1 MPKASLALAGDGM
14 SALPA
19 VAESSLTI
27 AGRDRDLLRRITDR
41 DERALGVL
49 FDHYAPLVH
58 AIVRQMTGQRADA
71 EEVALDAFAQVWREA
86 HCFDQSR
93 GAARVWLV
101 MMARSRALDW
111 LRSRSARERGTAA
124 AARDFHEHAPA
135 MGSRTPLPDHDVE
148 REERRQAVQGA
159 LAALPEPQR
168 VSIEMAY
175 YGGLSQS
182 EIAARLGQPL
192 GTVKTRIRLGMMKLR
207 EVLQALQAE

>member
-1 MPKASLALAGDGM
+1 MPKASLALAGNGM
-14 SALPA
+14 PALPA
-19 VAESSLTI
+19 TAETNTTI
-27 AGRDRDLLRRITDR
+27 ARRDRDLLRRITER
-41 DERALGVL
+41 DERALGLL
-49 FDHYAPLVH
+49 FEHYAPLVH
-58 AIVRQMTGQRADA
+58 AIVSRMTGERADA
-71 EEVALDAFAQVWREA
+71 EEVALDAFVQAWREA

-111 LRSRSARERGTAA
+111 LRSRSARDRGTAA

-135 MGSRTPLPDHDVE
+135 MGSRTPLPDHDLE
-148 REERRQAVQGA
+148 HEERRQAVQGA

-192 GTVKTRIRLGMMKLR
+192 GTIKTRMRLGMMKLR
-207 EVLQALQAE
+207 EVLQAMQAD